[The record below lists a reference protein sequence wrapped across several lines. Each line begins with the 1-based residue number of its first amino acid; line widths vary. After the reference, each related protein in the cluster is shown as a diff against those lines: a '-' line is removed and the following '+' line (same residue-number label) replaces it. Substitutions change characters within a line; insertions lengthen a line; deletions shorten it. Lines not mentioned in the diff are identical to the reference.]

1 MTMQILLSSN
11 KEIIKE
17 YIKENS
23 IIGFIPTASELDDDR
38 WYMEKDR
45 EDLNKMNY
53 NVVTINISKESKE
66 KIIEEFNNID
76 AIFVAGGNS
85 FYLLQQLKIKDVL
98 QELIDFANNK
108 IYVGSSA
115 GSCIACP
122 SIDYVEKLD
131 DKLQAPLLDNFN
143 AMNLV
148 DFYILPHY
156 KSKEKY
162 TNLADEIE
170 REYDSYKFIKLSN
183 EQAIIVENIKN
194 YKIVETE

>member
-1 MTMQILLSSN
+1 MQILLSSN
-11 KEIIKE
+11 KEVIRE

-38 WYMEKDR
+38 WYMENDK
-45 EDLNKMNY
+45 EDFSKMNY
-53 NVVTINISKESKE
+53 NVITIDISKESKAE
-66 KIIEEFNNID
+66 IIEKFNNID
-76 AIFVAGGNS
+76 SIFIAGGNS
-85 FYLLQQLKIKDVL
+85 FYLLQQLKIKNVL
-98 QELIDFANNK
+98 KELIDFANNK

-131 DKLQAPLLDNFN
+131 DKSEAPLLDNFK

-162 TNLADEIE
+162 TKLADDIE
-170 REYDSYKFIKLSN
+170 KEYSNYKFIKLSN
-183 EQAIIVENIKN
+183 QQAVVVENIN
-194 YKIVETE
+194 DYKIVETE

>member
-1 MTMQILLSSN
+1 MQILLSSN
-11 KEIIKE
+11 KKIIKE

-23 IIGFIPTASELDDDR
+23 TMGFIPTASELDDDR
-38 WYMEKDR
+38 WYMEKDK
-45 EDLNKMNY
+45 EDLSQMNY
-53 NVVTINISKESKE
+53 NVITIDISKESKA
-66 KIIEEFNNID
+66 KIIEKFNTID
-76 AIFVAGGNS
+76 AIFIAGGNS
-85 FYLLQQLKIKDVL
+85 FYLLQQLKIKNVL

-131 DKLQAPLLDNFN
+131 DKSQAHLLDDYN

-156 KSKEKY
+156 ESKEKY
-162 TNLADEIE
+162 TNLADDIE
-170 REYDSYKFIKLSN
+170 KEYKDYKFIKLSN
-183 EQAIIVENIKN
+183 KQAIVVENINN
-194 YKIVETE
+194 YKIIETE

>member
-1 MTMQILLSSN
+1 MLILLSSN

-17 YIKENS
+17 YIKQNS
-23 IIGFIPTASELDDDR
+23 TIGFIPTASELDDDR
-38 WYMEKDR
+38 WYMEKDK
-45 EDLNKMNY
+45 EDLSRMSY
-53 NVVTINISKESKE
+53 NVVNIDISKESK
-66 KIIEEFNNID
+66 KGIIENFNNID
-76 AIFVAGGNS
+76 AIFIAGGNS

-98 QELIDFANNK
+98 QELIDFANKK

-131 DKLQAPLLDNFN
+131 DKSQAPLLDNLN

-162 TNLADEIE
+162 TNLADDIE
-170 REYDSYKFIKLSN
+170 KEYNNYKFVKLSN
-183 EQAIIVENIKN
+183 EQAIVVENINN
-194 YKIVETE
+194 YKIIETE

>member
-1 MTMQILLSSN
+1 MLILLSSN

-17 YIKENS
+17 YIKQNS
-23 IIGFIPTASELDDDR
+23 TIGVIPTASELDDDR
-38 WYMEKDR
+38 WYMEKDK
-45 EDLNKMNY
+45 EDLSRMSY
-53 NVVTINISKESKE
+53 NVVNIDISKESK
-66 KIIEEFNNID
+66 KGIIENFNNID
-76 AIFVAGGNS
+76 AIFIAGGNS

-98 QELIDFANNK
+98 QELIDFANKK

-131 DKLQAPLLDNFN
+131 DKSQAPLLDNLN

-162 TNLADEIE
+162 TNLADDIE
-170 REYDSYKFIKLSN
+170 KEYNNYKFVKLSN
-183 EQAIIVENIKN
+183 EQAIVVENINN
-194 YKIVETE
+194 YKIIETE

>member
-1 MTMQILLSSN
+1 MWNWI
-11 KEIIKE
+11 
-17 YIKENS
+17 
-23 IIGFIPTASELDDDR
+23 
-38 WYMEKDR
+38 
-45 EDLNKMNY
+45 Y
-53 NVVTINISKESKE
+53 NVLIIDISKESKE
-66 KIIEEFNNID
+66 EILEKFNNID
-76 AIFVAGGNS
+76 AIFIAGGNS
-85 FYLLQQLKIKDVL
+85 FYLLQQLKIKNVL
-98 QELIDFANNK
+98 QELINFATNK

-170 REYDSYKFIKLSN
+170 KDYSNYNFIKLSN
-183 EQAIIVENIKN
+183 KQAIIVYNINN
-194 YKIVETE
+194 YKVIETE

>member
-1 MTMQILLSSN
+1 MQILLSSN

-17 YIKENS
+17 YIKQNS
-23 IIGFIPTASELDDDR
+23 TIGVIPTASELDDDR
-38 WYMEKDR
+38 WYMEKDK
-45 EDLNKMNY
+45 EDLSRMSY
-53 NVVTINISKESKE
+53 NVVTIDISKESK
-66 KIIEEFNNID
+66 KGIIENFNNID
-76 AIFVAGGNS
+76 AIFIAGGNS

-98 QELIDFANNK
+98 QELIDFANKK

-131 DKLQAPLLDNFN
+131 DKSQAPLLDNLN

-162 TNLADEIE
+162 TNLADDIE
-170 REYDSYKFIKLSN
+170 KEYNNYKFVKLSN
-183 EQAIIVENIKN
+183 EQAIVVENINN
-194 YKIVETE
+194 YKIIETE

>member
-1 MTMQILLSSN
+1 MLILLSSN

-17 YIKENS
+17 YIKQNS
-23 IIGFIPTASELDDDR
+23 TIGFIPTASELDDDR
-38 WYMEKDR
+38 WYMEKDK
-45 EDLNKMNY
+45 EDLSRMSY
-53 NVVTINISKESKE
+53 NVVTIDISKESK
-66 KIIEEFNNID
+66 KGIIENFNNID
-76 AIFVAGGNS
+76 AIFIAGGNS

-98 QELIDFANNK
+98 QELIDFDNKK

-131 DKLQAPLLDNFN
+131 DKSQAPLLDNLN

-162 TNLADEIE
+162 TNLADDIE
-170 REYDSYKFIKLSN
+170 KEYNNYKFVKLSN
-183 EQAIIVENIKN
+183 EQAIVVENINN
-194 YKIVETE
+194 YKIIETE

>member
-1 MTMQILLSSN
+1 MKVLLSRN

-17 YIKENS
+17 YVEKNS
-23 IIGFIPTASELDDDR
+23 KIGFIPTASELDDDR

-45 EDLNKMNY
+45 EDLNKMNFKIV
-53 NVVTINISKESKE
+53 NIDISKENKQE
-66 KIIEEFNNID
+66 IIEKFND
-76 AIFVAGGNS
+76 VDVVFVAGGNS

-98 QELIDFANNK
+98 KELIEFANNK
-108 IYVGSSA
+108 IYIGSSA
-115 GSCIACP
+115 GACITCP

-131 DKLQAPLLDNFN
+131 DKTQAPLLKHYD

-162 TNLADEIE
+162 TKLADEIE
-170 REYDSYKFIKLSN
+170 SNYNNYKFIKLSN
-183 EQAIIVENIKN
+183 EQAIVIDNMNN
-194 YKIVETE
+194 YKVVETK

>member
-1 MTMQILLSSN
+1 MQILLSSN
-11 KEIIKE
+11 KGIIKE
-17 YIKENS
+17 YIKEDS

-38 WYMEKDR
+38 WYMEKDK
-45 EDLNKMNY
+45 EDLSKMNY
-53 NVVTINISKESKE
+53 NVLIIDISKESKE
-66 KIIEEFNNID
+66 EILEKFNNID
-76 AIFVAGGNS
+76 AIFIAGWNS
-85 FYLLQQLKIKDVL
+85 FYLLQQLKIKNVL
-98 QELIDFANNK
+98 QELINFATNK

-170 REYDSYKFIKLSN
+170 KDYSNYKFVKLSN
-183 EQAIIVENIKN
+183 EQAIIVYNTNN
-194 YKIVETE
+194 YKIIETE

>member
-1 MTMQILLSSN
+1 MLILLSSN

-17 YIKENS
+17 YIKQNS
-23 IIGFIPTASELDDDR
+23 TIGFIPTASELDDDR
-38 WYMEKDR
+38 LYMEKDK
-45 EDLNKMNY
+45 EDLSRMSY
-53 NVVTINISKESKE
+53 NVVTIDISKESK
-66 KIIEEFNNID
+66 KGIIENFNNID
-76 AIFVAGGNS
+76 AIFIAGGNS

-98 QELIDFANNK
+98 QELIDFANKK

-115 GSCIACP
+115 GSCIDCP

-131 DKLQAPLLDNFN
+131 DKSQAPLLDNLN

-162 TNLADEIE
+162 TNLADDIE
-170 REYDSYKFIKLSN
+170 KEYNNYKFVKLSN
-183 EQAIIVENIKN
+183 EQAIVVENINN
-194 YKIVETE
+194 YKIIETE

>member
-1 MTMQILLSSN
+1 MQILLSSN
-11 KEIIKE
+11 KGIIKE
-17 YIKENS
+17 YIKEDS

-38 WYMEKDR
+38 WYMEKDK
-45 EDLNKMNY
+45 EDLSKMNY
-53 NVVTINISKESKE
+53 NVLIIDISKESKE
-66 KIIEEFNNID
+66 EILEKFNNID
-76 AIFVAGGNS
+76 AIFIAGGNS
-85 FYLLQQLKIKDVL
+85 FYLLQQLKIKNVL
-98 QELIDFANNK
+98 QELINFATNK

-131 DKLQAPLLDNFN
+131 DKSQAPLLDDFN

-170 REYDSYKFIKLSN
+170 KDYSNYNFIKLSN
-183 EQAIIVENIKN
+183 KQAIIVYNINN
-194 YKIVETE
+194 YKVIETE